1 VELKLKKY
9 ESKVLDVLDDGSAV
23 LELPEELC
31 KEVGWELGDDL
42 IVRIENGVVTL
53 RKSNGP
59 KSTN

>member
-1 VELKLKKY
+1 MELKLKKY

-42 IVRIENGVVTL
+42 IVKIENGVVTL

>member
-1 VELKLKKY
+1 MKKY

>member
-42 IVRIENGVVTL
+42 IVKIENGVVTL

>member
-1 VELKLKKY
+1 MKKY

-42 IVRIENGVVTL
+42 IVKMENGVVTL
-53 RKSNGP
+53 RKSNGSKP
-59 KSTN
+59 TN

>member
-9 ESKVLDVLDDGSAV
+9 ESKVLDILDDGSAV

-42 IVRIENGVVTL
+42 IVKMEKGVVTL
-53 RKSNGP
+53 RKSNGS

>member
-1 VELKLKKY
+1 MKKY
-9 ESKVLDVLDDGSAV
+9 ESKVLDILDDGSAV

-42 IVRIENGVVTL
+42 IVKMEKGVVTL
-53 RKSNGP
+53 RKSNGS

>member
-42 IVRIENGVVTL
+42 IVKMENGVVTL

>member
-9 ESKVLDVLDDGSAV
+9 ESKVLDILDDGSAV

-31 KEVGWELGDDL
+31 KEMGWNLGDDL
-42 IVRIENGVVTL
+42 TIRIENDIIIMN
-53 RKSNGP
+53 KSDGC